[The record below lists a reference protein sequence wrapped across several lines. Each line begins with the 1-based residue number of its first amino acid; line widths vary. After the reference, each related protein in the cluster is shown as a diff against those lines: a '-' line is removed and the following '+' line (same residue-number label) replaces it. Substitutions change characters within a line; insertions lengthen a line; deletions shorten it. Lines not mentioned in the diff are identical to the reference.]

1 MSLSQEIEYTDE
13 VSQVSKVRMGILSPK
28 KILEQSVCEVYNHIT
43 TPDQLEGT
51 LFDPR
56 MGTSNRSKVNS
67 LSNLSMM
74 YDPGNFGHINLAKP
88 VIQYQYL
95 AQIISTLNNVCS
107 ICSSLLID
115 KNNQSVIAQL
125 QSKSRKAR
133 FLLLEKLRTKTKPP
147 IKNCPNCGACIV
159 KFSKDKDGVA
169 RISLKQ
175 SIMQLPGDIS
185 TCNAEKEEADLDE
198 EVGTTATTPA
208 KTTKKGKKSDKE
220 KEEEKKKDVKAYVD
234 PEVCLNILKNI
245 TDEDAE
251 LMGYHKELSRPDWMI
266 WTVMPVPPPSMRPA
280 VQTESGQTSDD
291 DLTHKLN
298 DIVKTNNQIRNLLE
312 ENDPEKTKY
321 INHWWQLLQYHVAT
335 YIDNEINNVPSAVN
349 RSGRPLKTLRQR
361 IKAKE
366 GRIRGN
372 LMGKRVDG
380 SARSVITPDPNIS
393 IDELGVPMEIMTNLT
408 YPEVVN
414 EYNLKEMTQLVRN
427 GPVWPG
433 AKCIKYKNVSWVE
446 QKLGSCP
453 SSSRYRCVLKYLSQ
467 EKRNEIVLQPG
478 DIVYRHLLEGDWILF
493 NRQPSLHKMSMM
505 GHRVKPRKARSFG
518 LNINVTNPYGAD

>member
-13 VSQVSKVRMGILSPK
+13 VSQVTKVRMGILSPK

-43 TPDQLEGT
+43 TPDQPEGT

-56 MGTSNRSKVNS
+56 MGTSNRSKVNA

-95 AQIISTLNNVCS
+95 ASIISTLNNVCS
-107 ICSSLLID
+107 ICSSILID
-115 KNNQSVIAQL
+115 KNNPTIISQL

-133 FLLLEKLRTKTKPP
+133 FILLEKLRTKLK

-175 SIMQLPGDIS
+175 PIMQLPGNVS
-185 TCNAEKEEADLDE
+185 ECLAESEEAE
-198 EVGTTATTPA
+198 EEAVPA
-208 KTTKKGKKSDKE
+208 KTTKKGKKSDKD
-220 KEEEKKKDVKAYVD
+220 KEEEKKRDVKSYVD
-234 PEVCLNILKNI
+234 PEIALNILKNI
-245 TDEDAE
+245 SDEDAE
-251 LMGYHKELSRPDWMI
+251 LMGYNKDLSRPDWMI

-298 DIVKTNNQIRNLLE
+298 EIVKTNNQIRNLLE

-380 SARSVITPDPNIS
+380 SARTVITPDPNIS
-393 IDELGVPMEIMTNLT
+393 IDEVAVPMEIMTNLT
-408 YPEVVN
+408 FPEVVS
-414 EYNLKEMTQLVRN
+414 EYNIKEMHQLVRN
-427 GPVWPG
+427 GPTWPG
-433 AKCIKYKNVSWVE
+433 AKCIKYKNVSQVE
-446 QKLGSCP
+446 NKDGACP
-453 SSSRYRCVLKYLSQ
+453 PTSRYRCVLKYLSQ
-467 EKRNEIVLQPG
+467 ERRDAIVLRPG
-478 DIVYRHLLEGDWILF
+478 DIVYRHMLEGDWILF

-505 GHRVKPRKARSFG
+505 GHRVRPRNARSFG
-518 LNINVTNPYGAD
+518 LNINVTNPYGADFDGD

>member
-13 VSQVSKVRMGILSPK
+13 VSRVTKVRMGILSPK
-28 KILEQSVCEVYNHIT
+28 KILEQAVCMVYNHIT
-43 TPDQLEGT
+43 TPEQLEGT

-56 MGTSNRSKVNS
+56 MGTSNRSKVNA

-74 YDPGNFGHINLAKP
+74 YDPGNFGYIDLAKP

-95 AQIISTLNNVCS
+95 NSIISTLNNVCS
-107 ICSSLLID
+107 ICSSILID
-115 KNNQSVIAQL
+115 KNNPDIVAQL
-125 QSKSRKAR
+125 QNKGRKAR
-133 FLLLEKLRTKTKPP
+133 FILLEALRTKLK
-147 IKNCPNCGACIV
+147 IKNCPNCGACVV

-175 SIMQLPGDIS
+175 PIMQIS
-185 TCNAEKEEADLDE
+185 GNVSECQGESEEADE
-198 EVGTTATTPA
+198 ESVPAPTPA
-208 KTTKKGKKSDKE
+208 KKKGKKSDKE
-220 KEEEKKKDVKAYVD
+220 KEDDKKKEIKAYVD
-234 PEVCLNILKNI
+234 PEVALNILKNI

-251 LMGYHKELSRPDWMI
+251 LMGFHKDLSRPDWMI
-266 WTVMPVPPPSMRPA
+266 WTRMPVPPPSMRPA
-280 VQTESGQTSDD
+280 VQTDSGQTSDD
-291 DLTHKLN
+291 DLTLKLN
-298 DIVKTNNQIRNLLE
+298 DIIKTNNQILARLQ

-321 INHWWQLLQYHVAT
+321 INHWWQLLQYHIAT

-380 SARSVITPDPNIS
+380 SARTVITPDPNIS
-393 IDELGVPMEIMTNLT
+393 IDEVGVPMDIMTNLT
-408 YPEVVN
+408 FPEVVN
-414 EYNLKEMTQLVRN
+414 EYNIREMHQLVRN

-433 AKCIKYKNVSWVE
+433 AKCIKYKNISQVE
-446 QKLGSCP
+446 NKDGACP
-453 SSSRYRCVLKYLSQ
+453 PTSRYRCVLKYLSQ
-467 EKRNEIVLQPG
+467 ERRNAIVLRPG
-478 DIVYRHLLEGDWILF
+478 DIVYRHLLEGDWVLF

-518 LNINVTNPYGAD
+518 LNINVTGPYGAD